1 MRGENIN
8 MTICF
13 NFFVFGETGRVAIET
28 MSRSVAYCITLP
40 MLAGFT
46 VTGSWSEYI
55 YKFVWFAVNYY
66 FHGSI
71 F

>member
-1 MRGENIN
+1 
-8 MTICF
+8 
-13 NFFVFGETGRVAIET
+13 VAIET

-55 YKFVWFAVNYY
+55 YKFVWFAVNYN
-66 FHGSI
+66 FHNCS